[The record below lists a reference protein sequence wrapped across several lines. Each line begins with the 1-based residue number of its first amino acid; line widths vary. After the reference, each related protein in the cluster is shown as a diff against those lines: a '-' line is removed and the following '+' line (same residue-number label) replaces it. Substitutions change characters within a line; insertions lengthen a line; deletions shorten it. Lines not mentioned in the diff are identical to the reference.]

1 MANMTLK
8 GYVRTVMRE
17 LIPYIKEGS
26 SVEFELY
33 VALNT
38 SDGKLYMSG
47 EELGVKIKFSLPCIE
62 SRYR

>member
-26 SVEFELY
+26 PVEFNVY
-33 VALNT
+33 VVLNT
-38 SDGKLYMSG
+38 GDGKLYIAG
-47 EELGVKIKFSLPCIE
+47 EELGVNIKFSLPCIA
-62 SRYR
+62 SRYQ